1 MSVNLP
7 PNPNV
12 ATFNNLYWI
21 FNTTQLTQA
30 EADLLYLKFPVA
42 QGAENLQTTNVN
54 GIMTCNDDVNFADG
68 ANITTFN
75 QTLTN
80 FTITSANPPLS
91 TATQPASN
99 DSSTKMP
106 TTAWVQSAIAGGHP
120 TDTLSQVLV
129 AGNNAG
135 ATDIDMNQQNITEIF
150 NLSVGTGVA
159 PYTNNTTIT
168 QNGNDIGF
176 VVSNQALGGTIDF
189 RTNDL
194 LGAGLVNLQLSNE
207 TGNEMS
213 GTILFNNDA
222 TFSATSDIIQI
233 AGSQILQQPASTGFS
248 TTGNAMNQSV
258 FRTSTGLSGTPL
270 LEIVESTGNKILY
283 FIPNCPNDAYGK
295 LGNAGDFVITPTLLT
310 DLVITNSTSTG
321 GATNGIRVD
330 TSQLLLGYG
339 GVADIPTNNIT
350 FDTANGITLTSPVP
364 PLSTAVQPASN
375 DSSTKIPT
383 TAWVQSAIAGVT
395 DTLSQ
400 VLVAGNNAGATSIDM
415 NNNNITNV
423 LNLSTSTANFGGD
436 ATFSATSDIIQ
447 IAGSQILQ
455 QPASTGLSTTGNVM
469 NQTILR
475 TSTGL
480 SSAPLLEI
488 IETTGSKNLYF
499 IPNCP
504 NDAYGR
510 LGNAGDFV
518 IAPTAGTNLVITN
531 SAGTATN
538 GIRVDT
544 SQLLLGFGGAT
555 DIPTNNI
562 TFNTANGIT
571 LTSPVPPLSTA
582 VQPASSDSST
592 KMPTTA
598 WVQSA
603 IASYPIRFNSQTLA
617 YSVSGT
623 PFNVIYNSGGI
634 SAMTANTIWKV
645 DIAFYGSVVA
655 ARNLLTYIVSDAAAV
670 KVETNSVFGYSS
682 GGYQTAITP
691 NVPIPIGTYCSFTD
705 TFEVDAA
712 AVGACRFN
720 LTGGTSDG
728 STWAGN
734 CNLSIVLTRLS

>member
-106 TTAWVQSAIAGGHP
+106 TTAWVQSAIAGG
-120 TDTLSQVLV
+120 
-129 AGNNAG
+129 
-135 ATDIDMNQQNITEIF
+135 AT
-150 NLSVGTGVA
+150 
-159 PYTNNTTIT
+159 
-168 QNGNDIGF
+168 
-176 VVSNQALGGTIDF
+176 
-189 RTNDL
+189 
-194 LGAGLVNLQLSNE
+194 
-207 TGNEMS
+207 
-213 GTILFNNDA
+213 
-222 TFSATSDIIQI
+222 
-233 AGSQILQQPASTGFS
+233 
-248 TTGNAMNQSV
+248 
-258 FRTSTGLSGTPL
+258 
-270 LEIVESTGNKILY
+270 
-283 FIPNCPNDAYGK
+283 
-295 LGNAGDFVITPTLLT
+295 
-310 DLVITNSTSTG
+310 
-321 GATNGIRVD
+321 
-330 TSQLLLGYG
+330 
-339 GVADIPTNNIT
+339 
-350 FDTANGITLTSPVP
+350 
-364 PLSTAVQPASN
+364 
-375 DSSTKIPT
+375 
-383 TAWVQSAIAGVT
+383 T

-623 PFNVIYNSGGI
+623 PFNTIYNSGGI

>member
-106 TTAWVQSAIAGGHP
+106 TTAWVQSAIAGGAT

-135 ATDIDMNQQNITEIF
+135 ATSIDMNNNNITNVL
-150 NLSVGTGVA
+150 NLSTSTA
-159 PYTNNTTIT
+159 N
-168 QNGNDIGF
+168 F
-176 VVSNQALGGTIDF
+176 GG
-189 RTNDL
+189 
-194 LGAGLVNLQLSNE
+194 
-207 TGNEMS
+207 
-213 GTILFNNDA
+213 DA
-222 TFSATSDIIQI
+222 TFSGTSDIIQI
-233 AGSQILQQPASTGFS
+233 AGSQILQQPASTGFG
-248 TTGNAMNQSV
+248 TTGNVMNQSV

-455 QPASTGLSTTGNVM
+455 QPASTGLSTTGNAM

-504 NDAYGR
+504 NDAYGK

-531 SAGTATN
+531 AAGTATN

-623 PFNVIYNSGGI
+623 PFNAIYTSAGI
-634 SAMTANTIWKV
+634 SAMTAGTIWKV
-645 DIAFYGSVVA
+645 DVAFYGSVVA

-670 KVETNSVFGYSS
+670 KVETNSVFSYSS